1 MPKNARVLALFDVD
15 GTLTEPRKVVSPET
29 VAFLAAL
36 REKIAIGVV
45 GGSDLVKQKE
55 QLGDSPAMFDWCFA
69 ENGLW
74 AAKDGAV
81 IGETSFKDHLGEEKL
96 KRLINWILRY
106 FADLDIPVKRGTFI
120 EFRQG
125 MLNVSPI
132 GRNCSREERN
142 DFEKFDL
149 EHKVGPRRT
158 QLCARSEPAALRAR
172 ATPRL
177 AQVRETMV
185 AKLKEEFADYQL
197 TYSIGGQISF
207 DLFPQGWDKTYCLR
221 YLPEADFDGAAAPP
235 PPPPRH
241 RAPAAARR
249 PPCAPLNQAPA
260 ANPTRRDP
268 LFWRQDLRGRQRLR
282 DLRAPAHGRPR
293 HRRRQ
298 PTHHPQEAQRA
309 LWRRLP
315 RLLVAARLALRLWLC
330 AGRLSSYRSTR
341 TGRDADGAST
351 HGQCLKI

>member
-1 MPKNARVLALFDVD
+1 M
-15 GTLTEPRKVVSPET
+15 
-29 VAFLAAL
+29 
-36 REKIAIGVV
+36 
-45 GGSDLVKQKE
+45 
-55 QLGDSPAMFDWCFA
+55 
-69 ENGLW
+69 
-74 AAKDGAV
+74 
-81 IGETSFKDHLGEEKL
+81 
-96 KRLINWILRY
+96 
-106 FADLDIPVKRGTFI
+106 KRGTFI

-158 QLCARSEPAALRAR
+158 QLCARCEPAALRAR

-221 YLPEADFDGAAAPP
+221 YLPEADFDGAAATP

-241 RAPAAARR
+241 RARRRGPPPAVRAAQPSTGRQPHAQRSTFLATRPSWAATTTRSTSTRARSATPSQTPTHSPPSRSSASSLASIAPPPCRR
-249 PPCAPLNQAPA
+249 PARTEALAV
-260 ANPTRRDP
+260 
-268 LFWRQDLRGRQRLR
+268 
-282 DLRAPAHGRPR
+282 
-293 HRRRQ
+293 RRR
-298 PTHHPQEAQRA
+298 P
-309 LWRRLP
+309 
-315 RLLVAARLALRLWLC
+315 
-330 AGRLSSYRSTR
+330 LSS
-341 TGRDADGAST
+341 
-351 HGQCLKI
+351 